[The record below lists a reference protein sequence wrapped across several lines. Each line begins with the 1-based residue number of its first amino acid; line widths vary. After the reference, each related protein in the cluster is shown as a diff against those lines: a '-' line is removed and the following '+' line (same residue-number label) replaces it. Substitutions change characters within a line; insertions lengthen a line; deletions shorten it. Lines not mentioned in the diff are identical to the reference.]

1 MSGRSGSPDRIRA
14 GGRLLGVGVSCLR
27 LSEEE
32 TRILR
37 NVAPAAVVL
46 FARNVESP
54 SQVVE
59 LIGSI
64 REALDPAPVF
74 MVDQEGGRV
83 DRMRSLVPGIPGAS
97 DIGSCVDS
105 AVVREHGRIIGRL
118 LAELDIE
125 VNLAPVV
132 DIWRDGLSPSLVGRC
147 FGTDPA
153 LVAEG
158 AGAFIAGMAE
168 CGVLSCLKHF
178 PGLGVAA
185 TDPHHASSVVDL
197 GMDELEAT
205 DLVPYRTL
213 AASAPAV
220 MVSHAVHP
228 AIDASGLPGT
238 LSTMISTTLLRERIG
253 FEGLAISDDME
264 MHAVSDLASPPEIA
278 ARSVLAGNDLV
289 LFCSRIAEAESIAA
303 RLGSL
308 SESDASAGRFEQAT
322 ERVDRFVNL
331 CGDWAERRSRARRG
345 IDDVRQA
352 VARLRASIGL
362 A

>member
-1 MSGRSGSPDRIRA
+1 MSGRSASPDRVRL
-14 GGRLLGVGVSCLR
+14 GGRLLGVGVSGTR
-27 LSEEE
+27 LTAEE

-37 NVAPAAVVL
+37 NVSPAAVVL
-46 FARNVESP
+46 FARNVESL

-59 LIGSI
+59 LVASI
-64 REALDPAPVF
+64 RETLDPAPVF
-74 MVDQEGGRV
+74 MIDEEGGRV
-83 DRMRSLVPGIPGAS
+83 DRMRSLVPGIPGAA
-97 DIGSCVDS
+97 DIGACADS
-105 AVVREHGRIIGRL
+105 GASREHGRVIGRL
-118 LAELDIE
+118 LAEIDIE

-147 FGTDPA
+147 FGTDPG

-197 GMDELEAT
+197 TMAELEAT
-205 DLVPYRTL
+205 DLVPYRSL

-220 MVSHAVHP
+220 MVSHTMHP
-228 AIDASGLPGT
+228 AIDKSGLPGT

-253 FEGLAISDDME
+253 FEGLAITDDME
-264 MHAVSDLASPPEIA
+264 MHAVSERASAPEIA
-278 ARSVLAGNDLV
+278 SQSVMAGNDLV
-289 LFCSRIAEAESIAA
+289 IFCSRISEAESIAA
-303 RLGSL
+303 RLGAL
-308 SESDASAGRFEQAT
+308 SESDASAVRLEQAT
-322 ERVDRFVNL
+322 GRVDRFVNL
-331 CGDWAERRSRARRG
+331 CGAWAERRDRARRG
-345 IDDVRQA
+345 IEEVKEA